1 MYCLRCGREIPDGEL
16 FCADCAKQPIEKQ
29 RPEHRAAAP
38 VREVREIREVREA
51 REPRREPPEEKP
63 EKRRNKLVIPFL
75 LLCIVAVALG
85 AFTVYSYHTLNLQK
99 ANYRV
104 KEANLSLRE
113 SELSDLQKNYDT
125 AAAELEAA
133 RTTISER
140 DQTIEELEEA
150 LRDWESAASQSE
162 YDAAAAQ
169 SAIDA
174 LTEETGQLL
183 EENETLTEEKETLA
197 EEKTELETELP
208 EKVEAAAAIQAELDE
223 MTSNYNHAAN
233 KANFMDTYVVF
244 VNNDGTNY
252 YHSYDCVN
260 FTKSNF
266 WAYSRK
272 LAQNYGYTAGP
283 VCGG

>member
-29 RPEHRAAAP
+29 RPEYRAAAP
-38 VREVREIREVREA
+38 VREVREVRET
-51 REPRREPPEEKP
+51 REPRKEPPKEKP
-63 EKRRNKLVIPFL
+63 EKRRNKLVLPFIF
-75 LLCIVAVALG
+75 LCIVVIALG

-104 KEANLSLRE
+104 KEANLALRE

-133 RTTISER
+133 QTTISEK
-140 DQTIEELEEA
+140 DQTIKGLEQD

-174 LTEETGQLL
+174 LTEENGQLL
-183 EENETLTEEKETLA
+183 EENKTLSEEKETLTEEKAT
-197 EEKTELETELP
+197 LETEVQ
-208 EKVEAAAAIQAELDE
+208 EKIAAAAAIQEELDE
-223 MTSNYNHAAN
+223 MTSNYDYAAS

-272 LAQNYGYTAGP
+272 LAQNYGYTACP

>member
-16 FCADCAKQPIEKQ
+16 FCAACAKQPIEKHQ
-29 RPEHRAAAP
+29 PE
-38 VREVREIREVREA
+38 
-51 REPRREPPEEKP
+51 RRERETVKVQEIKNVAPAPQREEEK
-63 EKRRNKLVIPFL
+63 EKKRNKLLLPFL
-75 LLCIVAVALG
+75 FLCLLVVALG

-104 KEANLSLRE
+104 REANLALRE

-125 AAAELEAA
+125 AVAELNAAETAM
-133 RTTISER
+133 SEK
-140 DQTIEELEEA
+140 DQTIQDLEKEI
-150 LRDWESAASQSE
+150 RDWESAASQSE

-174 LTEETGQLL
+174 LSEENGQLI
-183 EENETLTEEKETLA
+183 EENNTLVQENSALTEEKEN
-197 EEKTELETELP
+197 LEIQVQEQIQ
-208 EKVEAAAAIQAELDE
+208 AAAAIQEELDE
-223 MTSNYNHAAN
+223 MSANYNYASA
-233 KANFMDTYVVF
+233 KATFMDSYIVF

-252 YHSYDCVN
+252 YHSYDCAN

-272 LAQNYGYTAGP
+272 LAQNYGYTACP